1 MNTIYENNLKALKQK
16 NEKLWGRV
24 QEYLRAPR
32 EKITQIKS
40 IKAND
45 SSKKESGKLY
55 LLSVKE
61 LSNDVILMIYT
72 DENGN
77 KVYRKEKYKMTAYL
91 KTRDFKECD
100 IITDQV
106 DQEFSM
112 TKLQKTKLNNLLRNK
127 TKELKDNS

>member
-1 MNTIYENNLKALKQK
+1 
-16 NEKLWGRV
+16 
-24 QEYLRAPR
+24 
-32 EKITQIKS
+32 
-40 IKAND
+40 
-45 SSKKESGKLY
+45 
-55 LLSVKE
+55 
-61 LSNDVILMIYT
+61 
-72 DENGN
+72 
-77 KVYRKEKYKMTAYL
+77 MTAYL